1 MVILIA
7 KLYDI
12 LTDSLKHEWLNKGTT
27 IFFFFFFSYEK
38 KHYEYQA
45 KTAVEISVVELTFIN
60 PCKCLVQ

>member
-1 MVILIA
+1 MNDLI
-7 KLYDI
+7 K
-12 LTDSLKHEWLNKGTT
+12 ERQF
-27 IFFFFFFSYEK
+27 FFFFFFSYEK